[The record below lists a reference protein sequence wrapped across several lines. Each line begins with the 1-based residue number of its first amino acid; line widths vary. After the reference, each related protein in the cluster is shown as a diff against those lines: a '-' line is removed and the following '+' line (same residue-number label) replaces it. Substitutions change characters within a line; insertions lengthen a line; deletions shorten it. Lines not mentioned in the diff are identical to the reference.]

1 MSTPDPQQT
10 LLELEKRDLTPE
22 GLWQAAQDANVAL
35 EAAELEYLDSESWLR
50 DQRYRIERNET
61 NITIR
66 VAAEKVNPEDADSK
80 YVFTNETQRKAE
92 VARRLSEDPQHRE
105 AMAALVA
112 NEKAQA
118 IRKIH
123 IDRLSRDYSLARLKF
138 EAITIGKR
146 YEH

>member
-1 MSTPDPQQT
+1 MSTPEQPP
-10 LLELEKRDLTPE
+10 LLELEKRDLSPE
-22 GLWQAAQDANVAL
+22 GLWQTAQDASAAV
-35 EAAELEYLDSESWLR
+35 ETAELEYLDSEDWLR
-50 DQRYRIERNET
+50 DQRYRIEKNET

-66 VAAEKVNPEDADSK
+66 VGAEKINPGDPDSK

-105 AMAALVA
+105 AVAALVA

-123 IDRLSRDYSLARLKF
+123 IDRLGRDYSLARLKF
-138 EAITIGKR
+138 EALTIGKR